1 MAGRCRGPAHGRRLR
16 RHAAGRMAVGGREIA
31 HRVAEVRERT
41 TARVLREVHPSRA
54 YDPLY
59 VSAGPRQALELLD
72 GLGDPGVRPRG
83 TR

>member
-1 MAGRCRGPAHGRRLR
+1 
-16 RHAAGRMAVGGREIA
+16 MAVGGREIA